1 MSNDYKVVAVSRHWS
16 YPLVLVVACWLIEL
30 NIFHELKVKFE
41 RIYLFISKLKRRMAW
56 MRSIFVTCGTLSRW
70 LARYS
75 FFKIPLPWNL
85 AYYIGFLKQGS
96 LSTEPLSQEKQNTER
111 SYSWRT
117 KRFIVSL
124 KNGFSEKKK
133 KLRKRRFVVFH
144 RSSSSDDVTKLS
156 RTTRSFP
163 DSKRHHYSTTFM

>member
-1 MSNDYKVVAVSRHWS
+1 MSNGTNLAQDQ
-16 YPLVLVVACWLIEL
+16 
-30 NIFHELKVKFE
+30 
-41 RIYLFISKLKRRMAW
+41 IYQVISKLKRRMAW

-124 KNGFSEKKK
+124 KNGFSEKKEK
-133 KLRKRRFVVFH
+133 
-144 RSSSSDDVTKLS
+144 
-156 RTTRSFP
+156 TTE
-163 DSKRHHYSTTFM
+163 TTFCRFSSQQQQRWRHQVVEDDSQFPGLKEAPLLDDIYVIRVLNNLLGW